1 MIGFYKFV
9 GTGSDDIKDIFFLSH
24 WMRLDFA
31 DNSDYIWMSN
41 LRNSYLEDNIIIPLF
56 KTYENQIALNFF
68 DDNQET
74 INKMQSQYKR
84 FMTDFMK
91 ADNDDIELPKF
102 CQIEKGL

>member
-1 MIGFYKFV
+1 
-9 GTGSDDIKDIFFLSH
+9 
-24 WMRLDFA
+24 MRLDFA